1 MDLGGAAD
9 PGANIL
15 RTKGILDLEGEERRF
30 VFQGVHMIMDSD
42 FAGPWKPGEPR
53 TSRFVFIG
61 RELDREALRA
71 GFQACAAS

>member
-1 MDLGGAAD
+1 M
-9 PGANIL
+9 
-15 RTKGILDLEGEERRF
+15 
-30 VFQGVHMIMDSD
+30 FQGVHMIMDSD